1 MGCRHRLYSRAGAA
15 QRIFHNNSSLGLDH
29 YNSAMSALA
38 GITVLELSRVLAGPW
53 CGMQLADLGAEVI
66 KLEPFEG
73 DDTRGLGPPFK
84 DGISAYFACC
94 NRNKRSLAIDLR
106 APAARPL
113 LEALVRRSDV
123 LIENYRSGTAESLG
137 VGHEALMAL
146 NPRLIY
152 CSISGYGRDGPDA
165 LRPGYDYVV
174 QAEAGMMAIT
184 GPSDGAPSKVGVAL
198 ADLATGQNAATAILA
213 ALWQRERSGR
223 GQRIDISLFD
233 TQLSWLANVGS
244 SALFTGVDPPRY
256 GNAHPS
262 IVPYQAFQARDGAFV
277 LAVASEKL
285 WAMTCDALGRSHWLD
300 DPRYAN
306 NAARVQ
312 HRESLC
318 AELAAVFGAQPIGH
332 WLALFHDRGIPAAPI
347 NSVQQAL
354 AHPVASARG
363 MRIELGGL
371 PLIGSPLKLSESPVA
386 YHRPPPRLGEH
397 SEAIALELG
406 FDPATLRSQGAIR

>member
-1 MGCRHRLYSRAGAA
+1 
-15 QRIFHNNSSLGLDH
+15 
-29 YNSAMSALA
+29 MSALA

-73 DDTRGLGPPFK
+73 DDTRGLGPPFL

-113 LEALVRRSDV
+113 LEALVKKADV
-123 LIENYRSGTAESLG
+123 LIENYRTGTAELLG
-137 VGHEALMAL
+137 VGYDHLMAL
-146 NPRLIY
+146 NPGLIY
-152 CSISGYGRDGPDA
+152 CSISGYGRSGPDA

-184 GPSDGAPSKVGVAL
+184 GPSGGEPSKVGVAL

-213 ALWQRERSGR
+213 ALIQRGRSGQ

-233 TQLSWLANVGS
+233 TQLSWLVNVGAA
-244 SALFTGVDPPRY
+244 ALFTGSDAPRY

-262 IVPYQAFQARDGAFV
+262 IVPYEAFLASDGAFV
-277 LAVASEKL
+277 LAVASERL
-285 WAMTCDALGRSHWLD
+285 WKATCEALQRPAWADDARF
-300 DPRYAN
+300 AN
-306 NAARVQ
+306 NAARVLNRQ
-312 HRESLC
+312 ELGS
-318 AELAAVFGAQPIGH
+318 ELAAIFATQPVAH
-332 WLALFHDRGIPAAPI
+332 WLALFHRRGIPAAPI
-347 NSVQQAL
+347 NSVRQAL
-354 AHPVASARG
+354 DHPVAHARG

-371 PLIGSPLKLSESPVA
+371 PLVGSPLHLSDSPVV
-386 YHRPPPRLGEH
+386 YRRPPPRLGEH
-397 SEAIALELG
+397 TDAIAAECG
-406 FDPATLRSQGAIR
+406 FDAAALRAQGAIQ